1 MENSVY
7 HTTLFRVLFLGP
19 VWGPRK
25 ASFSPDPP
33 HHSYKY
39 TCRAIC
45 GAMYQVHPLSK
56 SPKLPIPR
64 AIWWC
69 DNYLAYF
76 FGGCPWHLSD
86 DKKPKQKANQFHLLA
101 AYYKIYLFVC
111 WAFFMVLRFNRKNK
125 GENRNKQEWE
135 PRWGNIIIC
144 FVVLANIFAS
154 HLCLPFIFF
163 CTLNVLAFSTFL
175 SLSLCVCVV
184 DWWKWK
190 FCSFSMPLHEPKWF
204 SLFRSSALSP
214 EDYIMRRKRKWKPS
228 GSEKKFEFKV
238 PRRPHAQEK
247 FHGDKERISLFL
259 SLKVG
264 RIGVKWWRCVNLPP
278 FHTLFCPGR
287 G

>member
-1 MENSVY
+1 VFNVKEICNYKKGRILFLLTIKLAVREVILSEISVY

-19 VWGPRK
+19 VWGPGK
-25 ASFSPDPP
+25 ALFSPDPP

-45 GAMYQVHPLSK
+45 GAMYQVHPLCK

-86 DKKPKQKANQFHLLA
+86 NKKPKQKANQFHLLA

-125 GENRNKQEWE
+125 GENRNKQQWE

-175 SLSLCVCVV
+175 SLFMCVCVSLTGESE
-184 DWWKWK
+184 
-190 FCSFSMPLHEPKWF
+190 SFAHFPCHCTSLNG
-204 SLFRSSALSP
+204 SLFFALLRS
-214 EDYIMRRKRKWKPS
+214 
-228 GSEKKFEFKV
+228 
-238 PRRPHAQEK
+238 PRR
-247 FHGDKERISLFL
+247 I
-259 SLKVG
+259 
-264 RIGVKWWRCVNLPP
+264 
-278 FHTLFCPGR
+278 T
-287 G
+287 